1 MGLQPICDALQ
12 IFSAPAERNLPT
24 ASHGWLATLDS
35 TDFSILIGRLE
46 READERPQFYAVKVA
61 LVAALGY
68 LGLAL
73 VAGGILVACYYI
85 IRSIVAVGRP
95 SGWMVVVGVAAI
107 STLIAMVRALWVRL
121 DEPNDRQVTR
131 EEAPALFAL
140 IDDLSVR
147 MNGVRLDSV
156 TISGE
161 FNASICQIPRWGVF
175 GNYRNHLQ
183 LGLPLLAAL
192 SVEEFASVLAHEMGH
207 LGGQHGKFSAWIY
220 RQRTTWRALRQKFE
234 SPANLFDQAL
244 AAFYRWYAPYF
255 HAYSFVLARNQEYA
269 ADRAAAQ
276 ITHPETVG
284 RTLTKVELMGRF
296 LSEIFWE
303 RLYAQVEKAPEPPY
317 RPYSLMQRAFKAAEK
332 EWSRPDWLTES
343 LRRYAADDDTHPS
356 LAERLAALDLTPS
369 LPTYAAEASALSVL
383 GASGAAFIHH
393 CDEDWRSRHVANW
406 RKRHDQL
413 KEARWK
419 IAEYEQYNLSALG
432 PEDLWTKA
440 HLLFDVNREAEG
452 IETLRA
458 LVGRDRA
465 YPKAHLLLGQIL
477 LGRRDEQGLQHLL
490 TAVAQDE
497 ALAAEAGSIGYS
509 YLVQRGRKGEALRF
523 WERINAA

>member
-1 MGLQPICDALQ
+1 M
-12 IFSAPAERNLPT
+12 
-24 ASHGWLATLDS
+24 DS
-35 TDFSILIGRLE
+35 TDFSILIGRLD
-46 READERPQFYAVKVA
+46 READERPQLYAAKVA

-73 VAGGILVACYYI
+73 VAGGILLSCFYI

-95 SGWMVVVGVAAI
+95 SGWMLIVGVAAI

-121 DEPNDRQVTR
+121 DEPNDRAITR

-140 IDDLSVR
+140 IDDLSGR
-147 MNGVRLDSV
+147 MNGVPLESV

-192 SVEEFASVLAHEMGH
+192 SVEELASVLAHEMGH

-234 SPANLFDQAL
+234 APSNLFDEAL
-244 AAFYRWYAPYF
+244 ATFYRWYAPYF

-269 ADRAAAQ
+269 ADRAAAAM
-276 ITHPETVG
+276 THPQIVG

-296 LSEIFWE
+296 LSEIFWR
-303 RLYAQVEKAPEPPY
+303 RLFAQVEKTPEPPY
-317 RPYSLMQRAFKAAEK
+317 RPYSLMQRAFQAAEK
-332 EWSRPDWLTES
+332 EWSRRDWLTES
-343 LRRYAADDDTHPS
+343 LGRYAADDDTHPS
-356 LAERLAALDLTPS
+356 LAERLAALDLTPAV
-369 LPTYAAEASALSVL
+369 PTFATGTSALSLL
-383 GASGAAFIHH
+383 GSSAAALIHH
-393 CDEDWRSRHVANW
+393 CDEEWRRQHVANW
-406 RKRHDQL
+406 RKRHDEL

-419 IAEYEQYNLSALG
+419 IAEYEQYEDSALG
-432 PEDLWTKA
+432 PEDLWAKA

-452 IETLRA
+452 IDVLRA
-458 LVGRDRA
+458 LAAREGA

-477 LGRRDEQGLQHLL
+477 LERRDEQGLQHLM
-490 TAVAQDE
+490 TAAAQDE

-509 YLVQRGRKGEALRF
+509 YLVQRGRKGEATRF
-523 WERINAA
+523 WERINAAAG